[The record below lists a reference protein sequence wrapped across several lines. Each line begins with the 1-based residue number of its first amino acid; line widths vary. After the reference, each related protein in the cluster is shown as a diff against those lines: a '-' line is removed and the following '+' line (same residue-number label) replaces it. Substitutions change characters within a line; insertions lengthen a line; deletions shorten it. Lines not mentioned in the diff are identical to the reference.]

1 MSCRKVAM
9 KFPSKVFVSNG
20 TTPWRLTIRSSRR
33 RLVARFWAFRYAS
46 PKPRHCSARLNSSV
60 RLGKK
65 QHLLLGWL
73 DTPLETIFRGALLAS
88 DAITSVGF
96 CSPPVLVLP
105 LRNAPNYS
113 CSLIFKRCAQVFR
126 NATFLLA
133 ALAASAARASASH

>member
-1 MSCRKVAM
+1 
-9 KFPSKVFVSNG
+9 
-20 TTPWRLTIRSSRR
+20 
-33 RLVARFWAFRYAS
+33 
-46 PKPRHCSARLNSSV
+46 
-60 RLGKK
+60 LG
-65 QHLLLGWL
+65 LL

-88 DAITSVGF
+88 DAIASVGF